1 MSTDRENKLMTQQL
15 QVKSPQPVTAGT
27 DATESSR
34 AAQFAI
40 TPVQRE
46 ETGFH
51 FGITI
56 TPEAHAQARKRLVD
70 YDKSSGRSAS
80 TTQGGQGVVR
90 AEATSVM
97 LRLGVKGGGCA
108 GYAYV
113 IDVTHKVRAGR
124 DEVFDLEGLRVVV
137 DTKSMEVLRG
147 ATLAWETH
155 LMSYGFRFKHPRA
168 ADACG
173 CGTSFD
179 LK

>member
-1 MSTDRENKLMTQQL
+1 MS
-15 QVKSPQPVTAGT
+15 PVRR
-27 DATESSR
+27 DD
-34 AAQFAI
+34 
-40 TPVQRE
+40 
-46 ETGFH
+46 TGFH
-51 FGITI
+51 FGITL
-56 TPEAHAQARKRLVD
+56 TPEAHAQALKRLAD
-70 YDKSSGRSAS
+70 YDKTAGSSQRPANDDQDAASSA
-80 TTQGGQGVVR
+80 
-90 AEATSVM
+90 ATGVM

-113 IDVTHKVRAGR
+113 IDVTHKVRPSR
-124 DEVFDLEGLRVVV
+124 DEVFDLEGLKVVV